1 MLHFQP
7 LIWTPAPV
15 ERQNF
20 KSLSDRAEPGEY
32 FKHLK
37 KKNESGARGALA
49 EKPKMSLFDDEKK
62 YILELFSKFFLVIS
76 RFSAMLFN
84 LVPVKT
90 KTPGLIKISK
100 KALRTLVIM
109 QLAYL

>member
-100 KALRTLVIM
+100 KALPTLFM
-109 QLAYL
+109 TNPA